1 MESKSHYTLIG
12 LAVLFLTASLICS
25 AIWLSV
31 GFDPQTYNKYIIY
44 VNEPVSGL
52 NDDAPVKY
60 NGVRV
65 GYIEDIHLSSDDPQ
79 LVKIIVNIAQGIP
92 ITVSTQASLISQGI
106 TGSTFLGLNATSN
119 SLVAL
124 QPTANEPYPVIPYT
138 PSFFFRME
146 KNINHISEQL
156 NTLFTPENSESITK
170 TLHHLE
176 KLSQIFEKNTH
187 NIDQSLKDL
196 PNLVDALEI
205 SAIRVDVMARD
216 VSVASKQFT
225 QTMLTGKNTIEQLS
239 QQTIPSFAL
248 LIRHLDNIATN
259 IQVLSSQLRQ
269 NPAVIVRGTI
279 PQKPG
284 PGEKP

>member
-1 MESKSHYTLIG
+1 M
-12 LAVLFLTASLICS
+12 
-25 AIWLSV
+25 
-31 GFDPQTYNKYIIY
+31 
-44 VNEPVSGL
+44 
-52 NDDAPVKY
+52 
-60 NGVRV
+60 
-65 GYIEDIHLSSDDPQ
+65 
-79 LVKIIVNIAQGIP
+79 
-92 ITVSTQASLISQGI
+92 
-106 TGSTFLGLNATSN
+106 
-119 SLVAL
+119 
-124 QPTANEPYPVIPYT
+124 
-138 PSFFFRME
+138 
-146 KNINHISEQL
+146 
-156 NTLFTPENSESITK
+156 
-170 TLHHLE
+170 
-176 KLSQIFEKNTH
+176 
-187 NIDQSLKDL
+187 
-196 PNLVDALEI
+196 DALEI